1 MTSPYLSFFLALDNL
16 SRLDAS
22 VQADRLGREYQ
33 QFLQRRWVVPAG
45 HLTHVMVP
53 FLDSEHEVEV
63 DVDDDRQTYCYQSLG
78 CRSRVVTRPL
88 ADITLYAVN
97 IDAWMDE
104 ICDVLEIEPSQRA
117 RSRNLIA
124 DHLWHLGNVRVGNT
138 HRHAPVYL
146 ARGMHAADQD
156 LRQALL
162 NVKRPSQGIVLT
174 AHDLDIE
181 LPNSHQT
188 CGIDRLLVNSG
199 DGITYDTELL
209 DRLLKGVAV
218 DADDPDEYFDADTG
232 ELKLA
237 CVAEPKTF
245 KGKQKDVIAMFWKA
259 RQQHSLKWSE
269 VVTRTSCQ
277 KDPDSVFGSEWSR
290 WLERI
295 EGQRGHYRLRT
306 RQ

>member
-1 MTSPYLSFFLALDNL
+1 MLHSEFLRVLERARSIEDRLQSDDLRGHAADFLA
-16 SRLDAS
+16 
-22 VQADRLGREYQ
+22 
-33 QFLQRRWVVPAG
+33 RRWVVADG
-45 HLTHVMVP
+45 HLTHLLVP
-53 FLDSEHEVEV
+53 VLDSEQEVEV
-63 DVDDDRQTYCYQSLG
+63 DVDDDRQTYCYRSPG
-78 CRSRVVTRPL
+78 CPGRVVTRPL

-104 ICDVLEIEPSQRA
+104 ICNLLEIESSQRA
-117 RSRNLIA
+117 RCPQVIA
-124 DHLWHLGNVRVGNT
+124 DRLWHLGNIRVGNT

-146 ARGMHAADQD
+146 ARRMNAGDQD

-162 NVKRPSQGIVLT
+162 NAKRPSQGIVLT
-174 AHDLDIE
+174 AHDLDID

-188 CGIDRLLVNSG
+188 CGIDRLLVDSG
-199 DGITYDTELL
+199 DGISYDAELL
-209 DRLLKGVAV
+209 HRLLKGVAA

-245 KGKQKDVIAMFWKA
+245 KGKQKDVITMFWKA
-259 RQQHSLKWSE
+259 RQQHSLKWE
-269 VVTRTSCQ
+269 DVVTRTGCG
-277 KDPDSVFGSEWSR
+277 KDPGSVFGSGWTT
-290 WLERI
+290 WLVRI

>member
-1 MTSPYLSFFLALDNL
+1 MLHSEYLLMLERTRSLEEQLSSDDLRGHAAAFLA
-16 SRLDAS
+16 
-22 VQADRLGREYQ
+22 
-33 QFLQRRWVVPAG
+33 RRWIIADG
-45 HLTHVMVP
+45 HLTHILVP
-53 FLDSEHEVEV
+53 VLDSEQEVEV
-63 DVDDDRQTYCYQSLG
+63 DVDDDRQTYCYQSPG
-78 CRSRVVTRPL
+78 CRGRVVTRPL

-97 IDAWMDE
+97 IDAWIGE
-104 ICDVLEIEPSQRA
+104 ICDLLEIEPSQRA
-117 RSRNLIA
+117 PSRELIA
-124 DHLWHLGNVRVGNT
+124 DHLWHLGNIRVGNT
-138 HRHAPVYL
+138 HRRAPIYL
-146 ARGMHAADQD
+146 ARHMNAADQD

-162 NVKRPSQGIVLT
+162 SAKRPSQGIVLT

-199 DGITYDTELL
+199 GGLSYDTELL
-209 DRLLKGVAV
+209 HRLLKGVAA

-245 KGKQKDVIAMFWKA
+245 KGKQKDVITMFWKA

-269 VVTRTSCQ
+269 VTTRTSCG
-277 KDPDSVFGSEWSR
+277 KDPDSVFGPDWST

-295 EGQRGHYRLRT
+295 KDQRGHYRLRT

>member
-1 MTSPYLSFFLALDNL
+1 MLHSEFLRVLERARSIEDRLQSDDLRGHAADFLA
-16 SRLDAS
+16 
-22 VQADRLGREYQ
+22 
-33 QFLQRRWVVPAG
+33 RRWVVADG
-45 HLTHVMVP
+45 HLTHLLVP
-53 FLDSEHEVEV
+53 VLDSEQEVEV
-63 DVDDDRQTYCYQSLG
+63 DVDDDRQTYCYQSPG
-78 CRSRVVTRPL
+78 FRGRVVTRPL
-88 ADITLYAVN
+88 ADITLYAIN
-97 IDAWMDE
+97 LDAWMDE
-104 ICDVLEIEPSQRA
+104 VCKVLEIEPSQRA
-117 RSRNLIA
+117 RSREIITG
-124 DHLWHLGNVRVGNT
+124 HLWHLGNIRVGNT
-138 HRHAPVYL
+138 HRHAPIYI
-146 ARGMHAADQD
+146 ARRMNATDQE
-156 LRQALL
+156 LRQTLL
-162 NVKRPSQGIVLT
+162 SAKRPSQGIVLT
-174 AHDLDIE
+174 AHDVDIE

-188 CGIDRLLVNSG
+188 CGIDRVLVSSG
-199 DGITYDTELL
+199 DGITYDADLL
-209 DRLLKGVAV
+209 HRLLKGTGA
-218 DADDPDEYFDADTG
+218 DADDPDEYFDADIG

>member
-1 MTSPYLSFFLALDNL
+1 M
-16 SRLDAS
+16 
-22 VQADRLGREYQ
+22 
-33 QFLQRRWVVPAG
+33 
-45 HLTHVMVP
+45 
-53 FLDSEHEVEV
+53 
-63 DVDDDRQTYCYQSLG
+63 
-78 CRSRVVTRPL
+78 
-88 ADITLYAVN
+88 
-97 IDAWMDE
+97 
-104 ICDVLEIEPSQRA
+104 
-117 RSRNLIA
+117 
-124 DHLWHLGNVRVGNT
+124 
-138 HRHAPVYL
+138 
-146 ARGMHAADQD
+146 
-156 LRQALL
+156 
-162 NVKRPSQGIVLT
+162 LT
-174 AHDLDIE
+174 AHDVDIE

-188 CGIDRLLVNSG
+188 CGIGRLLVDSG
-199 DGITYDTELL
+199 DGITYDADLL
-209 DRLLKGVAV
+209 HRLLKGTGA
-218 DADDPDEYFDADTG
+218 DADDPDEYFDADIG

>member
-1 MTSPYLSFFLALDNL
+1 MLHSEYLLALERARGL
-16 SRLDAS
+16 EERLL
-22 VQADRLGREYQ
+22 ADELRGHTAAFAL
-33 QFLQRRWVVPAG
+33 RRWVVADG
-45 HLTHVMVP
+45 HLTHILVP
-53 FLDSEHEVEV
+53 VLDSEQEVEV
-63 DVDDDRQTYCYQSLG
+63 EIDDDRQTYFYRSPS
-78 CRSRVVTRPL
+78 CRGRVVTRPL
-88 ADITLYAVN
+88 SDITLYAIN
-97 IDAWMDE
+97 LDAWMDDV
-104 ICDVLEIEPSQRA
+104 CDLLEIEPSRRA
-117 RSRNLIA
+117 RSREVIA
-124 DHLWHLGNVRVGNT
+124 ERLWHLGDIRVGQT
-138 HRHAPVYL
+138 HRFAPIYL
-146 ARGMHAADQD
+146 ARRLPSSAAEWQH
-156 LRQALL
+156 ALL
-162 NVKRPSQGIVLT
+162 SAKRPSQGIVLT
-174 AHDLDIE
+174 AHDVDIE

-188 CGIDRLLVNSG
+188 CGIGRLLVDSG
-199 DGITYDTELL
+199 DGITYDADLL
-209 DRLLKGVAV
+209 HRLLKGTGA
-218 DADDPDEYFDADTG
+218 DADDPDEYFDADIG